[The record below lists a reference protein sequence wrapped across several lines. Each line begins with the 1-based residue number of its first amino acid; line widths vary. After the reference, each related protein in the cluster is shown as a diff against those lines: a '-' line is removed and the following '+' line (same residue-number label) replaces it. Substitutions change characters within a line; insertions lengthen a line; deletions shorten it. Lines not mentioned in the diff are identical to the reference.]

1 MPDSSR
7 LPAVKP
13 GFVLATLRFAL
24 GALFVTTFFEN
35 LMKGLYT
42 PKGYAALIR
51 YYIQYGHSPA
61 VWKAVMEHVAAAS
74 FVNAPLQATLES
86 SVGILLI
93 VGLFA
98 RPAALIAFGFLSG
111 LWVSEWGIGWYWE
124 LLMPMIVAVSLAL
137 GPSGEHTAVD
147 VALRQRWPR
156 FVIW

>member
-7 LPAVKP
+7 LPAAKP
-13 GFVLATLRFAL
+13 GFVLAILRVAL

-35 LMKGLYT
+35 LRKGLYT
-42 PKGYAALIR
+42 PKGYAALIH

-61 VWKAVMEHVAAAS
+61 VWKAVMKHVAAAS
-74 FVNAPLQATLES
+74 LVTAPLQATLES

-137 GPSGEHTAVD
+137 GPSGEHMAVD
-147 VALRQRWPR
+147 VSLRQRWPR
-156 FVIW
+156 LVIW